1 MGGCKQS
8 DRETRVSDHPTETG
22 GPTRQ
27 RLIDVAIELF
37 KRHSVAGTSLQM
49 ISDELGLTK
58 SAIYHHFRTRD
69 ELLSAVMEPVVH
81 EVAALVEAAEAHRG
95 PRARADHM
103 LVGYAAIA
111 ASNREL
117 LPLLTGDP
125 GVTELLRA
133 RAEWREVVERQ
144 MALLAGVEPG
154 LGGQVKAA
162 VLMSGIASA
171 AGLDY
176 GDIPDEALREKLI
189 AAGRRTLGLRRPQ
202 GRDARADS

>member
-1 MGGCKQS
+1 MSAIPQRG
-8 DRETRVSDHPTETG
+8 TPVSSHSAEDG

-37 KRHSVAGTSLQM
+37 KQHSVAGTSLQM

-69 ELLSAVMEPVVH
+69 ELLSAVMEPVVS
-81 EVAALVEAAEAHRG
+81 EVSALVDAAEGHRG
-95 PRARADHM
+95 ARARADHM
-103 LVGYAAIA
+103 LTGYAALA
-111 ASNREL
+111 ATNREL

-125 GVTELLRA
+125 GVVALLRT
-133 RAEWREVVERQ
+133 RAEWAAVVKRQ

-162 VLMSGIASA
+162 LVMSGIASA
-171 AGLDY
+171 AGADY
-176 GDIPDEALREKLI
+176 GDVDDAALRDQLI
-189 AAGRRTLGLRRPQ
+189 AAGRRTLGLRAS
-202 GRDARADS
+202 RD